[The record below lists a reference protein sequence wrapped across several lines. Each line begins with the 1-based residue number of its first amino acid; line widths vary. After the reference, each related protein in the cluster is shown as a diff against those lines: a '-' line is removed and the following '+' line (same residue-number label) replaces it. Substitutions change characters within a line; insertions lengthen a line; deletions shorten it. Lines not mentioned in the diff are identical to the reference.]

1 MYSVTQRIKQVK
13 QPYGGYINKK
23 LFNINYFDGKILKV
37 EEENIP
43 PTTVGLVVD
52 YLTRF
57 YFEKNIYKV
66 FDISL
71 RGFNL
76 NDEFE
81 KKLYNQ
87 LVYLLK
93 IVKND
98 SINSNN
104 LIKIACLVAPYDALY
119 RAGTPAHQIA
129 SKTPDQKTIS
139 HIKTMVNRTI
149 NLLKNKKQLSTNIT
163 FKGGYTDLIAT
174 GDGDFATEDTIYDL
188 KVSKQ
193 DLNSKQTL
201 QIYLYYLLAKRS
213 KQDKYKNIDKIAIY
227 NPRLNVEYVCQI
239 KDISEEV
246 EKNVKYHVMGIRE
259 SVE

>member
-1 MYSVTQRIKQVK
+1 MM
-13 QPYGGYINKK
+13 N
-23 LFNINYFDGKILKV
+23 LK
-37 EEENIP
+37 
-43 PTTVGLVVD
+43 
-52 YLTRF
+52 
-57 YFEKNIYKV
+57 
-66 FDISL
+66 
-71 RGFNL
+71 
-76 NDEFE
+76 

-93 IVKND
+93 TVKND

-227 NPRLNVEYVCQI
+227 NPRLNIEYVCQI
-239 KDISEEV
+239 KDISEDIK
-246 EKNVKYHVMGIRE
+246 KNVKYYVMGIRE
-259 SVE
+259 GVE